1 MNALIFQ
8 FIFGLGSSLH
18 CIGMCGPLNFILPM
32 NRQDKWKMSIDL
44 AIYHLGRITTYAII
58 GMLIGL
64 VGNLLA
70 FKQLQSYI
78 AFIFGFL
85 LLIYGLNYFIKVK
98 IPAYFSQGNSGLL
111 KIYNKLLKSNAKSNI
126 LLLGILNGL
135 LPCGMVYAAMAV
147 SFLNQDIYYGGL
159 MMLAFG
165 LGTIPAFV
173 LLLLGSKNKSLRTL
187 AAKYHLQP
195 SLMIIAGLLVC
206 LKSTATIM
214 PPQTAL
220 WQSVLNPI
228 MCH

>member
-1 MNALIFQ
+1 MNALMFQ

-32 NRQDKWKMSIDL
+32 NKQDKWRMALDL
-44 AIYHLGRITTYAII
+44 SIYHIGRITTYAII
-58 GMLIGL
+58 GMAIGL
-64 VGNLLA
+64 IGNLLA

-78 AFIFGFL
+78 AFIFGVL

-98 IPAYFSQGNSGLL
+98 LPSYFTNSNTGLL
-111 KIYNKLLKSNAKSNI
+111 KLYNKLLKSNSKSNL
-126 LLLGILNGL
+126 LLLGVLNGL

-147 SFLNQDIYYGGL
+147 SFLNQDILYGGM
-159 MMLAFG
+159 MMLTFG
-165 LGTIPAFV
+165 LGTIPAFI
-173 LLLLGSKNKSLRTL
+173 LLLLGSKNKSLRSI

-195 SLMIIAGLLVC
+195 TLMIVAGFLVC
-206 LKSTATIM
+206 IKSTATIM

-220 WQSVLNPI
+220 WQSLLNPI